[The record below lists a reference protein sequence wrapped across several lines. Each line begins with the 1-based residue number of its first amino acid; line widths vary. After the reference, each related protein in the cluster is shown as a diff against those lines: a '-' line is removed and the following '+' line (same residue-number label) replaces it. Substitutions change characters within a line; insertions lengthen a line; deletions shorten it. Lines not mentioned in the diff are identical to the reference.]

1 MGVNK
6 DNDAYEEELIDYDE
20 EDEKA
25 PDSAALFDK
34 FLHGSTL
41 EECYAA
47 VAAVANR
54 WPDLLDNQGK
64 HIADSELLDYIS
76 ESSTMSK
83 SLADYH
89 FEMI

>member
-25 PDSAALFDK
+25 PDSAAVFDK
-34 FLHGSTL
+34 FLHGSTF

-54 WPDLLDNQGK
+54 WPDLLDLPREAVEK
-64 HIADSELLDYIS
+64 R
-76 ESSTMSK
+76 
-83 SLADYH
+83 SLARYLDPAS
-89 FEMI
+89 